1 MSAATPQPAATT
13 DRRVSLPEAF
23 ALALRYQR
31 ENRLAEAEAL
41 LRRILHAA
49 PRHAPALH
57 LLGVVLHQ
65 GGRTDLAAEL
75 LRQAVDAAP
84 DEALYRA
91 NLCEMYRL
99 LRRLDEAVAQGERAA
114 ALAPDLALAHS
125 NLGIACYDQGALAQ
139 ARAHQERALALDP
152 QLPAALNNLGSILRD
167 QKDRPGA
174 IARYRQVLALQPGHA
189 EACNNLASVLTES
202 EQPEAAIQLLLPL
215 LQRLPDYAEAHCNL
229 GTAFLALERF
239 DKAAHG
245 FRRALALKPDHAEA
259 CLGLAQVQQELG
271 ALDEAQAMAERA
283 LTLAPPKKCPP
294 AHVLLGRI
302 YNEAGYPERSRQA
315 FTQALALDPTLPS
328 AYLGRGHLSM
338 ELGDLQGAEADFRRA
353 LHLSEETP
361 LGLLGARLAL
371 AQVDKVREGDENM
384 AALVAEG
391 AKIDELPELKA
402 LPLHFALGKCY
413 EDTKQY
419 DLAFHHYQ
427 AGCRLKR
434 QRIDYSAERTES
446 IGDAIRGFFS
456 KENIDRLR
464 GEGCASNLPIF
475 VLGMPRSGTTL
486 TETILAS
493 HPLVHGAGE
502 LHDIIRIAGNPC
514 DSPNPPDDE
523 PQAAGYPLN
532 LQDITPAALQQ
543 MGRRYIAGL
552 QARAPA
558 AARITDKMPANF
570 NYLGLIHLMLP
581 QAKIVHVKRNPVD
594 TCLSC
599 YTRLFG
605 RSQYQSYDL
614 AELGR
619 YYRNYARLMQHW
631 REVLPP
637 GAFHEIQ
644 YEALVADQEGQA
656 RALLD
661 YCELPWDAACM
672 DFHKTERSVRTASV
686 TQVRQPIYQTSVEK
700 WRHYEKHLGPLLEAL
715 GDLVPASYS

>member
-1 MSAATPQPAATT
+1 MPAANPPVAAKTQ
-13 DRRVSLPEAF
+13 RLALPEAF
-23 ALALRYQR
+23 ALALRQQR
-31 ENRLAEAEAL
+31 ENRLAEAETL

-65 GGRTDLAAEL
+65 GGQTAAAADLL
-75 LRQAVDAAP
+75 QQAVDAAP

-99 LRRLDEAVAQGERAA
+99 LKRLDAAIVQGERAV
-114 ALAPDLALAHS
+114 ALAPQLALAHS

-174 IARYRQVLALQPGHA
+174 IARYRQLLALQPGHA

-202 EQPEAAIQLLLPL
+202 EQPEAAIEILRPL
-215 LQRLPDYAEAHCNL
+215 LQRLPDYAEAHCNI
-229 GTAFLALERF
+229 GTAFLALEQF

-245 FRRALALKPDHAEA
+245 FRRALALKPEHAEA
-259 CLGLAQVQQELG
+259 LLGLAQVQQELG

-283 LTLAPPKKCPP
+283 LTLAARQKAPPV
-294 AHVLLGRI
+294 HVLLGRL
-302 YNEAGYPERSRQA
+302 YSEAGYPERSRQA
-315 FTQALALDPTLPS
+315 FDNALALDPELAS

-338 ELGDLQGAEADFRRA
+338 ELGDLPGAEADFRQA
-353 LHLSEETP
+353 LHVNEETP
-361 LGLLGARLAL
+361 LGARLAL

-391 AKIDELPELKA
+391 AKIGELPELKA

-434 QRIDYSAERTES
+434 QRIDYSAERTDL
-446 IGDAIRGFFS
+446 IGDNICRIFS
-456 KENIDRLR
+456 KENIERLR
-464 GEGCASNLPIF
+464 SEGSGYASSLPIF

-514 DSPNPPDDE
+514 DLPNLPNDKPPA
-523 PQAAGYPLN
+523 AAGYPLN

-543 MGRRYIAGL
+543 MGQRYVAGL
-552 QARAPA
+552 QARAPDSP
-558 AARITDKMPANF
+558 RITDKMPANF
-570 NYLGLIHLMLP
+570 SYLGLIHLMLP

-594 TCLSC
+594 TCWSC
-599 YTRLFG
+599 FTKLFG

-700 WRHYEKHLGPLLEAL
+700 WRNYEKHLGPLLEAL
-715 GDLVPASYS
+715 GDLVPASSS

>member
-1 MSAATPQPAATT
+1 MPAATAHPAAT
-13 DRRVSLPEAF
+13 ADQRLSLPEAF
-23 ALALRYQR
+23 ALALRRQQ

-57 LLGVVLHQ
+57 LLGIVVHQ
-65 GGRTDLAAEL
+65 GGQTATAAGL
-75 LRQAVDAAP
+75 LQQAVDAAP

-99 LRRLDEAVAQGERAA
+99 LKRLDEAVAQGERAV

-125 NLGIACYDQGALAQ
+125 NLGIARYDQGTLEQ

-174 IARYRQVLALQPGHA
+174 IARYRQLLALQPGHA

-202 EQPEAAIQLLLPL
+202 EQPEEAIQLLLPL
-215 LQRLPDYAEAHCNL
+215 LQRLPDYAEAHCNIA
-229 GTAFLALERF
+229 TAFLVQEQF
-239 DKAAHG
+239 DKANHG

-259 CLGLAQVQQELG
+259 CLGLAQVLREQG

-283 LTLAPPKKCPP
+283 LTLALPKKTPP
-294 AHVLLGRI
+294 AHVLLGRL
-302 YNEAGYPERSRQA
+302 YGEAGYPERARQA
-315 FTQALALDPTLPS
+315 FAQALALDPDLVS

-338 ELGDLQGAEADFRRA
+338 ELGDLQGAEADFRHA
-353 LHLSEETP
+353 LRVGEETA
-361 LGLLGARLAL
+361 LGARLAL
-371 AQVDKVREGDENM
+371 AQVNKAREGDENM

-413 EDTKQY
+413 EDTRQY

-434 QRIDYSAERTES
+434 KRIDYSAELTDANGSHIRT
-446 IGDAIRGFFS
+446 FFS
-456 KENIDRLR
+456 KENLDRLR

-514 DSPNPPDDE
+514 DLPNLPNDKPPA
-523 PQAAGYPLN
+523 AAGYPLN
-532 LQDITPAALQQ
+532 LQDITPTELKQ
-543 MGRRYIAGL
+543 MGQRYVAGL
-552 QARAPA
+552 QARAPDS
-558 AARITDKMPANF
+558 ARITDKMPANF
-570 NYLGLIHLMLP
+570 HYLGLIHLMLP

-614 AELGR
+614 VELGR

-631 REVLPP
+631 RETLPP
-637 GAFHEIQ
+637 GAFYEIQ

-661 YCELPWDAACM
+661 YCGLPWDAACM

-700 WRHYEKHLGPLLEAL
+700 WRNYEKHLGPLLEAL
-715 GDLVPASYS
+715 GDLVPASSS

>member
-1 MSAATPQPAATT
+1 MPAAHPPTAAAQ
-13 DRRVSLPEAF
+13 RLALPEAF
-23 ALALRYQR
+23 ALALRHQR

-49 PRHAPALH
+49 PGHAPALH

-65 GGRTDLAAEL
+65 GGQTAAAADLL
-75 LRQAVDAAP
+75 QQAVDAAP

-99 LRRLDEAVAQGERAA
+99 LKRLDAAIVQGERAV
-114 ALAPDLALAHS
+114 ALAPQLALAHS

-139 ARAHQERALALDP
+139 ARAHQEQALALDP

-174 IARYRQVLALQPGHA
+174 IARYRQLLALQPGHA

-202 EQPEAAIQLLLPL
+202 EQPKAAIEILRPL
-215 LQRLPDYAEAHCNL
+215 LQRLPDYAEAHCNI
-229 GTAFLALERF
+229 GTAFLALEQF

-245 FRRALALKPDHAEA
+245 FRRALALKPEHAEA

-271 ALDEAQAMAERA
+271 ALDEAQVMAERA
-283 LTLAPPKKCPP
+283 LTLAARQKAPPV
-294 AHVLLGRI
+294 HVLLGRL
-302 YNEAGYPERSRQA
+302 YSEAGYPERSRQA
-315 FTQALALDPTLPS
+315 FDSALALDPELAG

-338 ELGDLQGAEADFRRA
+338 ELGDLPGAEADFRQA
-353 LHLSEETP
+353 LQLSGDTP
-361 LGLLGARLAL
+361 LGARLAL

-391 AKIDELPELKA
+391 EKIDA
-402 LPLHFALGKCY
+402 LAEPKVMSLHFALGKCY

-446 IGDAIRGFFS
+446 IGDAIRSFFS
-456 KENIDRLR
+456 RENIDRLR
-464 GEGCASNLPIF
+464 DEGCASKLPIF

-502 LHDIIRIAGNPC
+502 LHDIIRIAGNP
-514 DSPNPPDDE
+514 DDLPNPSVNT
-523 PQAAGYPLN
+523 PQAAAYPLN
-532 LQDITPAALQQ
+532 LQDITPTELQQ
-543 MGRRYIAGL
+543 MGQRYIAGL
-552 QARAPA
+552 QARAPT

-686 TQVRQPIYQTSVEK
+686 TQVRQPIYRTSVEK
-700 WRHYEKHLGPLLEAL
+700 WRNYEKHLGPLLEAL